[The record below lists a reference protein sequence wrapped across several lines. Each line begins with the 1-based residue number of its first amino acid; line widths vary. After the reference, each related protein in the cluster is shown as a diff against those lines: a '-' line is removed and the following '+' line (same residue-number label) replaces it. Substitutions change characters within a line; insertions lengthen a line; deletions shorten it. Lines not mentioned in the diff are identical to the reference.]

1 MHEPSTASHG
11 HPAGSVRGSR
21 LAWLA
26 LGAMGVVYGD
36 IGTSPLY
43 ALRECLHGAHAVAPT
58 PQNVLGVLSLV
69 FWTLVVVVAIKYHI
83 YVIKFDNRGE
93 GGILALMALVRP
105 EGVSR
110 WLYAVL
116 LAIGLFGAAL
126 LYGDGILTP
135 AISVLSAVE
144 GLEVA
149 TPVFS
154 PYVVPITI
162 VILVTLFA
170 FQRRGTGGIGAIF
183 GPIILVWFGTLAALG
198 VRGIL
203 SEPSVLA
210 AVNPVHAVDF
220 FARNGLQGFLVL
232 GAVFLV
238 TTGGEALYADLGHFG
253 HKPIQIDWFC
263 VVGPSL
269 VLNYFGQGALLIQR
283 PEAADNPFYRLAPEW
298 LLYPLVALATMATVI
313 ASQAVISGAFS
324 LTRQAVQLGYLPRL
338 KIDHTS
344 SVEIGQIYIPGINW
358 ALMFATIGLVV
369 AFRAS
374 TNLAAAYGM
383 AVTTTMVIT
392 TLLAYVVARQRGWN
406 LLLALGITTAFLVA
420 DLAFFGAN
428 LVKVAQGGWVP
439 LAIAAAVFLLM
450 ATWKRGRL
458 YLAEQRRSELPIEA
472 FLADLANRQVVRVPG
487 TAVFLTSSVEGTPPL
502 LLHHFKH
509 NKVLHEQVIL
519 MTVLTEAVPK
529 VPLEERVTVADLGQG
544 FHRVVARY
552 GFMQSP
558 NVPRVLHRVDEEGL
572 KLVSQ
577 PVTYY
582 LARETL
588 LTTGRSGLPRW
599 RKRIFSFLA
608 RNARPATS
616 FFGLPPNRVVEMGA
630 QIEI

>member
-1 MHEPSTASHG
+1 
-11 HPAGSVRGSR
+11 
-21 LAWLA
+21 
-26 LGAMGVVYGD
+26 
-36 IGTSPLY
+36 
-43 ALRECLHGAHAVAPT
+43 VAPT
-58 PQNVLGVLSLV
+58 PENILGVLSLV
-69 FWTLVVVVAIKYHI
+69 FWTLVVVVAIKYHL
-83 YVIKFDNRGE
+83 YVIRFDNHGE
-93 GGILALMALVRP
+93 GGILALMALVHP

-110 WLYAVL
+110 WLYTVL
-116 LAIGLFGAAL
+116 LAMGLFGAAL

-144 GLEVA
+144 GLEIA

-170 FQRRGTGGIGAIF
+170 FQRRGTAGLGAIF

-203 SEPSVLA
+203 SEPSILT
-210 AVNPVHAVDF
+210 AVNPAYAIDF
-220 FARNGLQGFLVL
+220 FARNGRQGFLVL

-253 HKPIQIDWFC
+253 HKSIQIDWFS
-263 VVGPSL
+263 VVMPSL
-269 VLNYFGQGALLIQR
+269 LLNYFGQGALLIQH
-283 PEAADNPFYRLAPEW
+283 PEAADNPFYRLAPDW

-313 ASQAVISGAFS
+313 ASQAIISGAFS
-324 LTRQAVQLGYLPRL
+324 LTRQAVQLGYLPRV

-344 SVEIGQIYIPGINW
+344 SAEIGQIYIPGINW
-358 ALMFATIGLVV
+358 ALMVATIGLVL

-392 TLLAYVVARQRGWN
+392 TLLAYVVARQRGWS
-406 LLLALGITTAFLVA
+406 LLLALGVTTAFLVA

-458 YLAEQRRSELPIEA
+458 YLAEQRRSGLSIEN
-472 FLADLANRQVVRVPG
+472 FLHDLAQRQVVRVPG
-487 TAVFLTSSVEGTPPL
+487 SAVFLTSTVEGAPPL

-519 MTVLTEAVPK
+519 LTVLTEAVPK
-529 VPLEERVTVADLGQG
+529 VPVDERVTVEDLGQG
-544 FHRVVARY
+544 FHRAIAHY
-552 GFMQSP
+552 GFMESP
-558 NVPRVLHRVDEEGL
+558 NVPRVLLRCQAAGL
-572 KLVSQ
+572 RLVAE

-588 LTTGRSGLPRW
+588 LTSGRSGLPRW
-599 RKRIFSFLA
+599 RKRLFSFLS
-608 RNARPATS
+608 RNARPANA